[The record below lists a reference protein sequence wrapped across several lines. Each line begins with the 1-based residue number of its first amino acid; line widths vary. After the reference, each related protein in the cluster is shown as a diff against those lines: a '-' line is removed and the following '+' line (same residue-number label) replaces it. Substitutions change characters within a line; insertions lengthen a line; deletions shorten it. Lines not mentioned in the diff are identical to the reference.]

1 MSESPNEDAKRR
13 ERARRVD
20 ALTDASR
27 QPGEG
32 PRLGTRIAGAVA
44 VVALAAGATLGIG
57 AWNSYQTEQQKKEAA
72 AKAAHEREQAAAARR
87 VKESPSPSASA
98 SKQKEEPQKHTKEP
112 TSRPADEVEKPRKT
126 VKKPEPDVR
135 LNEKTKKG
143 GAGYSRIVLA
153 NKASNM
159 CADLPG
165 FDGHPEGGPV
175 NQYHCNASDQDN
187 QLWNISVSHPG
198 AGADGGDLVMIAN
211 QKDNL
216 CFDLP
221 DKGGK
226 PYGTRVVES
235 PCNNGMDDNQQWR
248 IENLPD
254 GSKKLHNFASRG
266 KCLMVHGNSND
277 PDAPLTIGPCD
288 TPTSNWYIR
297 Q

>member
-57 AWNSYQTEQQKKEAA
+57 AWNSYQTEHKKEAA
-72 AKAAHEREQAAAARR
+72 EKASKEREQAAAARR
-87 VKESPSPSASA
+87 MKESPSPSTSDG
-98 SKQKEEPQKHTKEP
+98 KQRKSTQEP

-165 FDGHPEGGPV
+165 FDGHPEGGPIGQ
-175 NQYHCNASDQDN
+175 NPCNASDQDN
-187 QLWNISVSHPG
+187 QLWNVTVSHAG
-198 AGADGGDLVMIAN
+198 AGAEGGDLVMMAN

-226 PYGTRVVES
+226 PEGTGVLES
-235 PCNNGMDDNQQWR
+235 PCDNGMEDNQQWR

-254 GSKKLHNFASRG
+254 GSKKIHNFASNG
-266 KCLMVHGNSND
+266 KCLTVDGDSKG
-277 PDAPLTIGPCD
+277 PGASLTIGSCEAPSAD
-288 TPTSNWYIR
+288 WYLR